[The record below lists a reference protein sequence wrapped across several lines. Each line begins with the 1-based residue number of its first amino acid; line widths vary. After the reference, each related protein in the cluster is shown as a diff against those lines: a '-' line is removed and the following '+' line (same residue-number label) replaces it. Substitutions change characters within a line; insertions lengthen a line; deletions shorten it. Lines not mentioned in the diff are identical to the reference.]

1 MFFFDPIYLL
11 FMAPAFIL
19 VMLAQWR
26 VRSAYQR
33 WSKVRNYSN
42 MNGVDAARR
51 LLSQSGLAEVQ
62 LETARGQLSDHYDPR
77 TKTLRLSA
85 GVANS
90 PTVAAMAIAAHEIG
104 HALQDKQGYTPLRL
118 RAALVPA
125 VNIGSTLGWIFIFL
139 GLILR
144 TTLGTQLAWIGVGL
158 FGLGTIFAFATIP
171 VELNA
176 SSRARKLLSDS
187 GLIYSTE
194 ERQGVSAVLNA
205 AALTYVAALAA
216 ALSQLLY
223 YALLVLGMGGRRR
236 S

>member
-1 MFFFDPIYLL
+1 MFFFDPVYLL
-11 FMAPAFIL
+11 LMAPAFIL

-33 WSKVRNYSN
+33 WSKVQNYTN
-42 MNGVDAARR
+42 MNGADAARH
-51 LLSQSGLAEVQ
+51 LLSESGLADVQ
-62 LETARGQLSDHYDPR
+62 LETAKGRLSDHYDPR

-90 PTVAAMAIAAHEIG
+90 PSIAALAIAAHEIG

-144 TTLGTQLAWIGVGL
+144 TAFGTQIAWIGVAL
-158 FGLGTIFAFATIP
+158 FGLGAVFAFATIP

-176 SSRARKLLSDS
+176 SSRAKELLSNS
-187 GLIYSTE
+187 GLIYNSE
-194 ERQGVSAVLNA
+194 ERQGISAVLNA

-216 ALSQLLY
+216 AFSQLLY
-223 YALLVLGMGGRRR
+223 YALLVMGMGGRRR